1 MAGGQAA
8 RQGTGTDI
16 STAEFTLVVHDC
28 ETDPAEQPTATEVFG
43 FFRLPGDEHD
53 DDSLVTASI
62 VVPAGSP
69 IARMAHQVRTGPD
82 GRLTHKLDAVLRSNV
97 ARCPCAGTG
106 CPALNDISLVLAM
119 EHATGLKAAF
129 LSGRGD
135 FR

>member
-1 MAGGQAA
+1 M
-8 RQGTGTDI
+8 
-16 STAEFTLVVHDC
+16 HDC
-28 ETDPAEQPTATEVFG
+28 ETGPDGQPTATEVFG

-62 VVPAGSP
+62 VVPAGSR
-69 IARMAHQVRTGPD
+69 IARMAHQVSNGPD

-97 ARCPCAGTG
+97 TRCPCTAGTG

-129 LSGRGD
+129 LSGRGTD